1 MAAASAPPPAPV
13 PAALL
18 LVVPTLD
25 SYRLLP
31 RLVASLQGQGLK
43 DWQVLFVD
51 GPSAPPHRAYL
62 QQLCAADS
70 RFRWVRQAH
79 DQPGIFGA
87 MNQGFS
93 AAQPDQWL
101 LFWGSDDWAAGPDVL
116 EQALAAIAA
125 VPQRPDLV
133 VCTGRYATLPPDL
146 PAEPLPPL
154 GTPPAGV
161 PQLGRRTAFR
171 WRHDFRRSLFLGS
184 TPPHQ
189 ATWIGPGARQRLAYY
204 AEGFRLAADLDY
216 FLQLSR
222 YSDLAVLPLPLELV
236 HMATAGVSGV
246 QHRRRLQEVRHAYRR
261 AFGLCWWAPFLLR
274 YLQRLQSVASAAS

>member
-1 MAAASAPPPAPV
+1 MAPA

-25 SYRLLP
+25 SHLLLP
-31 RLVASLQGQGLK
+31 RLVESLQRQSLQA
-43 DWQVLFVD
+43 WQVLFID

-62 QQLCAADS
+62 QELCAADR
-70 RFRWVRQAH
+70 RFRWVRQH
-79 DQPGIFGA
+79 GDQPGIFGA

-93 AAQPDQWL
+93 AAQPGQWL

-125 VPQRPDLV
+125 APQPPDLV
-133 VCTGRYATLPPDL
+133 VCAGRYATLPPVL
-146 PAEPLPPL
+146 
-154 GTPPAGV
+154 PPAGA

-171 WRHDFRRSLFLGS
+171 WRHNFRRSLFLGS

-189 ATWIGPGARQRLAYY
+189 ATWIGPGARRRLARY

-222 YSDLAVLPLPLELV
+222 FNDLAVLPLPLELV
-236 HMATAGVSGV
+236 HMATDGVSGV
-246 QHRRRLQEVRHAYRR
+246 QHRRRLQEVRRAYRR
-261 AFGLCWWAPFLLR
+261 AFGLWWWAPFLLR
-274 YLQRLQSVASAAS
+274 YLQRLQSVARAAG